1 MTSRLETKIYSQ
13 RVRRIP
19 GCVGDAIARD
29 AIRVP
34 DPRTAAAYV
43 NRGRAYF
50 AKAEIGKAMDDFDQ
64 AILIAIYVRR
74 LFLSRNHLFSS
85 RKYDL
90 ALADFERRSGSV
102 RPAFEAYLA
111 RGLVSLDRGDTVAA
125 FKDFNFAVKAGPKS
139 AAEETVVRR
148 SGVEINMRAIGRT
161 SGRPGKRQAEGFPCA
176 GDS

>member
-1 MTSRLETKIYSQ
+1 M
-13 RVRRIP
+13 
-19 GCVGDAIARD
+19 
-29 AIRVP
+29 
-34 DPRTAAAYV
+34 
-43 NRGRAYF
+43 N
-50 AKAEIGKAMDDFDQ
+50 
-64 AILIAIYVRR
+64 IAIYVRR

-161 SGRPGKRQAEGFPCA
+161 SDRPGKRQAEGFLKISAKACSLARSAAFFVSPALLSNDDARFLSLLSSFRSIACRSSEICSV
-176 GDS
+176 DSACERSS